1 MPQDQSSEE
10 GRFLRMTDTSPRELS
25 SSPGS
30 AEAKH
35 LQALVA
41 CLRAARAAL
50 TPAEWR
56 RFAVMM
62 SAVVAINALGWG
74 IFLLA
79 VQPHHFQYQ
88 GLGVGLGVALTAWTL
103 GARHAFD
110 ADHISAIDNTT
121 RKLMSDGR
129 RPLGTGFFFAL
140 GHSTIIV
147 AVGAGISIAARA
159 VFGAVVNPSSTYETL
174 GGMAGT
180 VLAAGFLYLI
190 AALNLVV
197 LGGIAR
203 VFRDMRRG
211 KYSEEELERQLQARG
226 LMYRFFGRFMRSINH
241 TWQMYFV
248 GLVFGIGFDTATEV
262 VLLTA
267 TVYAATSGL
276 PFYAVLALPLLFAG
290 GMTLFD
296 TLDGC
301 FMNFAYGWAFARPV
315 RKVYYNLVI
324 TGLSIA
330 AAFLIGTVEL
340 LGILTSELHLH
351 GLFWDFMANFDIN
364 KAGFTIAVLFV
375 VVWVGAVAV
384 WRFGNIESRWEG
396 AIPPAPPG

>member
-1 MPQDQSSEE
+1 MDSSVAKPWIGAPVAMPSTRGLRPAERARLSLMAAVILVLNAGGWAIFVFTVMPQ
-10 GRFLRMTDTSPRELS
+10 
-25 SSPGS
+25 
-30 AEAKH
+30 
-35 LQALVA
+35 
-41 CLRAARAAL
+41 
-50 TPAEWR
+50 
-56 RFAVMM
+56 
-62 SAVVAINALGWG
+62 
-74 IFLLA
+74 
-79 VQPHHFQYQ
+79 HFHYEK
-88 GLGVGLGVALTAWTL
+88 LGVGLGVAITAWTL
-103 GARHAFD
+103 GLRHAFD
-110 ADHISAIDNTT
+110 ADHISAIDNVT
-121 RKLMSDGR
+121 RKLMADGK

-276 PFYAVLALPLLFAG
+276 PFYAILALPLLFAG

-351 GLFWDFMANFDIN
+351 GPFWDFMANFDIN

>member
-1 MPQDQSSEE
+1 M
-10 GRFLRMTDTSPRELS
+10 
-25 SSPGS
+25 
-30 AEAKH
+30 
-35 LQALVA
+35 
-41 CLRAARAAL
+41 AAVIAAL
-50 TPAEWR
+50 NIA
-56 RFAVMM
+56 
-62 SAVVAINALGWG
+62 GWG
-74 IFLLA
+74 IFVLTVL
-79 VQPHHFQYQ
+79 PHHFRYDK
-88 GLGVGLGVALTAWTL
+88 LGVGLGVAITAWTL
-103 GARHAFD
+103 GFRHAFD
-110 ADHISAIDNTT
+110 ADHISAIDNVT
-121 RKLMSDGR
+121 RKLMAEGK

-147 AVGAGISIAARA
+147 AVGAGISLAARA
-159 VFGAVVNPSSTYETL
+159 VFGAVVNPSSAYETL

-180 VLAAGFLYLI
+180 LMAASFLYLI

-197 LGGIAR
+197 LVGIAR

-211 KYSEEELERQLQARG
+211 RYSEQELERQLQARG

-241 TWQMYFV
+241 TWQMFFV
-248 GLVFGIGFDTATEV
+248 GMVFGLGFDTATEV

-330 AAFLIGTVEL
+330 AAFLIGTVEI
-340 LGILTSELHLH
+340 LGVLTTELHLR
-351 GLFWDFMANFDIN
+351 GSLWDFLSNFDIN
-364 KAGFTIAVLFV
+364 KAGFTIAGLFV
-375 VVWVGAVAV
+375 VIWAVALAV
-384 WRFGNIESRWEG
+384 WRFGNIESRWDIPSAPKRRRLSG
-396 AIPPAPPG
+396 ASPDHADS